1 MRGAKRPRILIHGL
15 WLLTGLAAVPAAAA
29 EPVTLTIGTVN
40 NADMVRMQALT
51 PDYEASH
58 PNVKLHWVVLEE
70 NTLRQRLTT
79 DIATGSGQF
88 DVMTIGAYET
98 PLWGQRHW
106 LSPLDKL
113 PAGYGLDDLFPN
125 VRAQLTTDG
134 HLYALPFYAEASITY
149 YRKDLFK
156 ARGLQMPATPSWQQ
170 LRDFAEQLND
180 PAHGVYGICLRGKAG
195 WGENMAIIGS
205 MVNAFGG
212 RYFDMQ
218 WQPQFDTPPWH
229 QAVRFYRDLLRKDG
243 PPGVSANGFNE
254 SLALFAAGKCA
265 QWVDASVAGGVLTDP
280 KQSQVAGRVGFAR
293 APHAVTDRGSS
304 WQYIWSLAVPVSSRQ
319 QAAAIEFI
327 AWATSRGY
335 RDLVA
340 SRYGLAASPPG
351 TRLSTYRNPA
361 YMQQVP
367 FAKVTLDSLLAVDP
381 VKPTLLPVPYKG
393 IQFATIPEFQAIG
406 SLVGRE
412 ISGVLAGRGEVDEV
426 LHVSQQAVRRTMH
439 RAGYDQK
446 TAQSATGA
454 P

>member
-1 MRGAKRPRILIHGL
+1 MVGSCGQRVLAWGWGA
-15 WLLTGLAAVPAAAA
+15 LAALAVAPLAAT
-29 EPVTLTIGTVN
+29 TLTIGTVN

-58 PNVKLHWVVLEE
+58 PGVKLHWVVLEE

-98 PLWGQRHW
+98 PLWGSRHW
-106 LSPLDKL
+106 LSPLDHL
-113 PAGYGLDDLFPN
+113 PADYGVDDLLPN
-125 VRAQLTTDG
+125 VRAQLTENG
-134 HLYALPFYAEASITY
+134 HLYALPFYAEASITF

-156 ARGLQMPATPSWQQ
+156 AHGLEMPATPSWQQ
-170 LRDFAEQLND
+170 IRTFADQLND
-180 PAHGVYGICLRGKAG
+180 PEHGVYGICLRGKAG

-205 MVNAFGG
+205 MANAFGG

-229 QAVRFYRDLLRKDG
+229 QAVRFYVDMLRKDG

-265 QWVDASVAGGVLTDP
+265 LWVDASVAGGVLTDR
-280 KQSQVAGRVGFAR
+280 KQSQVADTVGFTR

-319 QAAAIEFI
+319 QAAATEFI
-327 AWATSRGY
+327 AWATSRAY

-340 SRYGLAASPPG
+340 SRDGLAASPPG
-351 TRLSTYRNPA
+351 TRLSTYQNPA

-412 ISGVLAGRGEVDEV
+412 ISGVLAGRGDVDEV
-426 LHVSQQAVRRTMH
+426 LRVSQQAVTRTMR
-439 RAGYDQK
+439 RAGYYQ
-446 TAQSATGA
+446 AASRPATGA
-454 P
+454 Q